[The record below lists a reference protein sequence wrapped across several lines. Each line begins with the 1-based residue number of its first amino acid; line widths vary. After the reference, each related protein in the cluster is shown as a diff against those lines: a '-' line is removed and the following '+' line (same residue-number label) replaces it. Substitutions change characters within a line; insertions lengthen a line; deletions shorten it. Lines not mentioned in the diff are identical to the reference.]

1 MTGTRQTNT
10 FGEAL
15 QKELRNF
22 ADMKVMPDADLP
34 FIIDIE
40 TKIIQKLRAPDDQ
53 ASASGQSNLP
63 MGGPP
68 PGMGGPGMGGPP
80 GPPPG
85 PPSFPPG
92 SPMGPPAGIPQ
103 HAGVSGDEVRR
114 MLAQQ

>member
-1 MTGTRQTNT
+1 MVGTRQTNT

-68 PGMGGPGMGGPP
+68 PGMGGGMGGPGMGGPP
-80 GPPPG
+80 GPPG
-85 PPSFPPG
+85 PPPG
-92 SPMGPPAGIPQ
+92 SPMGPPAGMAQRPGIP
-103 HAGVSGDEVRR
+103 GDEVRR
-114 MLAQQ
+114 MLQQ